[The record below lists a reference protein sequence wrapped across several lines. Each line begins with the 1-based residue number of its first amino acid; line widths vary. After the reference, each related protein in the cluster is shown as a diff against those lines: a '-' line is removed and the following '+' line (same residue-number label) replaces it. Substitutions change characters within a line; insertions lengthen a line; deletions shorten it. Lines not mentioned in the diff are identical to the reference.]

1 MPPSPAPSRLSALL
15 SGPGDLVPKVECHC
29 RPTDPLLPR
38 LLSELVDKRA
48 AVSGRWEAA
57 DLPLDN
63 PTRPPLH
70 LPASTCAVQLANG
83 MVGVLKIQQNGD
95 CTLFVRLLR
104 AQTNAWAD
112 NHKQPHSGARMFWR
126 ALEDHQVY
134 PILAQA
140 HPFVLEPN
148 QVHHPYVLS
157 ILCLMSRERW
167 TVPPAADA
175 PLLPTNKGRFTLVGL
190 PPLPE
195 HFEQCLL
202 LLGCTEAF
210 VDDEEGDA
218 PLSARTAIKNVW
230 GDTPRPLIAQ
240 DAADMFAF
248 AGEDLSTHA
257 NPGIFTRVIPA
268 LNKHAP
274 EAKAVKTAWAECWR
288 DARPGN
294 DDDEEEVPD
303 EDEEAEEGEEGEAE
317 PTVPA
322 RGARP
327 PVTLASSDDEDA
339 PLRRAEE
346 AHAEAR
352 ALDPPHPIA
361 RPKGAASSSSSS
373 STTASVAPAP
383 AAAAQGGA
391 AKKGAAGKAKLPPPK
406 PLKPPKAKPKPR
418 KPTAKPRVVVRDDDD
433 SDADGGNDDGG
444 SVGKQDAD
452 LTDVDESSEEEDT
465 SSESSSSD
473 DDRPPR
479 RPAKRARHASSDD
492 DDDDAD
498 EEEEEEDD
506 DEGEEAPA
514 LAPATS
520 PQVTDLLIQMAKPCH
535 DKLQRMLRNHG
546 PLLLARY
553 HNQLLEDMGLLQ
565 TARSPVALLAA
576 ALSIVSTLADVHS
589 DRARGDSTLV
599 HRAEARRLGEMAT
612 QTKEFAE
619 AVRALLEGAGEA

>member
-1 MPPSPAPSRLSALL
+1 M
-15 SGPGDLVPKVECHC
+15 SGPGDLVPKVECHT

-57 DLPLDN
+57 DLPLEC

-175 PLLPTNKGRFTLVGL
+175 PTLPTNKGRFTLVGL

-218 PLSARTAIKNVW
+218 PLSARTAIRNVW
-230 GDTPRPLIAQ
+230 GETPRPLIAQ

-248 AGEDLSTHA
+248 AGEELSTHA
-257 NPGIFTRVIPA
+257 NAGIFTRVIPA

-288 DARPGN
+288 DARPDN
-294 DDDEEEVPD
+294 DDDEEEAVPD
-303 EDEEAEEGEEGEAE
+303 EAEAEAEAPSEGEAE
-317 PTVPA
+317 PAEPA
-322 RGARP
+322 SGGRP
-327 PVTLASSDDEDA
+327 PVTMASSDDEDA
-339 PLRRAEE
+339 PLRRATSS
-346 AHAEAR
+346 AH
-352 ALDPPHPIA
+352 ALDPPRPIA
-361 RPKGAASSSSSS
+361 RPKGVASSSSSS
-373 STTASVAPAP
+373 STTVSVGAAPAAPAP
-383 AAAAQGGA
+383 PAT
-391 AKKGAAGKAKLPPPK
+391 AKKGAPGKAKQSPR
-406 PLKPPKAKPKPR
+406 AKPKPK
-418 KPTAKPRVVVRDDDD
+418 KPAARSRVVVRDDDD
-433 SDADGGNDDGG
+433 DSEGDENDGGG

-452 LTDVDESSEEEDT
+452 LTDVAESSEEED
-465 SSESSSSD
+465 SSSDSSSSSD
-473 DDRPPR
+473 ADRPPR
-479 RPAKRARHASSDD
+479 RPAKRARTGSSD
-492 DDDDAD
+492 D
-498 EEEEEEDD
+498 EEEEEESD
-506 DEGEEAPA
+506 GEEAPA
-514 LAPATS
+514 PASASAPAPS
-520 PQVTDLLIQMAKPCH
+520 SDQALCDMLVQMAKPCL

-546 PLLLARY
+546 PLLLAKY
-553 HNQLLEDMGLLQ
+553 HDQLLEDMGLLQ

-589 DRARGDSTLV
+589 DRARGDAKLV
-599 HRAEARRLGEMAT
+599 HRDEARRLGEMAT

-619 AVRALLEGAGEA
+619 AVRALLGGASEA